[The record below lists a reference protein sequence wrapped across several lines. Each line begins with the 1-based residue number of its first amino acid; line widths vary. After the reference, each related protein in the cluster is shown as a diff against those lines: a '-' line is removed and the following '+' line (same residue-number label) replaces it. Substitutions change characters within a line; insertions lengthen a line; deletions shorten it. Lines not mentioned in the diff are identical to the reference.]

1 MTISSVLKKPTKRRG
16 ALTVELAVV
25 APVLFIV
32 IFGVIEI
39 GRGIMV
45 IHLLN
50 NAAEVGCRTGIIEG
64 QATDDIKTAVSGVL
78 TPANI
83 TGHTTTVQV
92 NGVIANASTA
102 VVGNEITVTVTIP
115 ASSIS
120 WIPVPKYLSS
130 KTLQGQYSL
139 RRE

>member
-1 MTISSVLKKPTKRRG
+1 MMQTVKRNG
-16 ALTVELAVV
+16 AITAELAIVS
-25 APVLFIV
+25 PVLFLV
-32 IFGVIEI
+32 IFGIIEI

-64 QATDDIKTAVSGVL
+64 ESTANIKTAVSGVL
-78 TPANI
+78 SSANVS
-83 TGHTTTVQV
+83 GQTTTVEV
-92 NGVIANASTA
+92 NGVYVDASTA
-102 VVGNEITVTVTIP
+102 VSGDQISVTVTIP

-130 KTLQGQYSL
+130 KTLQGQYTM